1 MKCESKYCNNELIP
15 DKDVWDKDWLNN
27 PRDDDK
33 YYSRDFM
40 GKKLCTDCF
49 SLEWY

>member
-1 MKCESKYCNNELIP
+1 MKCESKYCDHELIE
-15 DKDVWDKDWLNN
+15 DKNWDQDWFDNEYKEG
-27 PRDDDK
+27 K

-40 GKKLCTDCF
+40 GKKLCTDCY